1 MTLQTLATRAL
12 DAKING
18 ADRTEAEMARAQFIE
33 ELARETGLS
42 DRLLF
47 LLRKEEILP

>member
-1 MTLQTLATRAL
+1 LTLQTLATRAL
-12 DAKING
+12 DAKVNG
-18 ADRTEAEMARAQFIE
+18 TDRTAAEIARAEFIE
-33 ELARETGLS
+33 QLARETGLS